1 MSTTTTRQNSKSS
14 IRLFDL
20 TPLENLSGLNLPTNG
35 EIIFIFI
42 NISKFWVL
50 HFSIHERNKQ
60 LKCYSCEVQ
69 EHEEKKEFE
78 SSICN
83 VNLMVYFPF
92 KICLTLRN
100 YNSGKK

>member
-1 MSTTTTRQNSKSS
+1 MFIVTTRQNSKSS
-14 IRLFDL
+14 VRLFDL
-20 TPLENLSGLNLPTNG
+20 TPLENFSGLNLPTNG

-69 EHEEKKEFE
+69 EHEEKKTLEC
-78 SSICN
+78 SICN

-92 KICLTLRN
+92 KIFLTLRN
-100 YNSGKK
+100 CNTWKK